1 MNTQIIMKRIFD
13 PPTRRRLRRLF
24 VFFVVVAVV
33 AVSLLIYDW
42 VRDAD
47 GADDPGSSGLT
58 ATSSAAA
65 DESGGT
71 SPSDRGRGGVVAAL
85 GEVVRYGRQKTV
97 TVADRKYYCENVI
110 TQAQRQGAVQC
121 NPPKPGNNDWGYT
134 IAEVTDVHINEQTA
148 RVTWTSRNQYGALD
162 QQHEDFVYENGRWRW
177 HWIDPSTGRTGTGK

>member
-13 PPTRRRLRRLF
+13 PSTRRRLRRLL
-24 VFFVVVAVV
+24 VFFFVVAVV

-47 GADDPGSSGLT
+47 GADDPGSSGSTT
-58 ATSSAAA
+58 ASSAA
-65 DESGGT
+65 DGLGGT
-71 SPSDRGRGGVVAAL
+71 RPSDRGRGGVVAAL

-110 TQAQRQGAVQC
+110 TQAQREGAVQC
-121 NPPKPGNNDWGYT
+121 NPPKPGRDRGQT
-134 IAEVTDVHINEQTA
+134 IAEVTDVDINEQTA

-162 QQHEDFVYENGRWRW
+162 QQHEDFVYESGRWRW
-177 HWIDPSTGRTGTGK
+177 HWIDHSTGRTGK

>member
-1 MNTQIIMKRIFD
+1 MNTQTIMERIFD

-24 VFFVVVAVV
+24 VFFIVVAVL
-33 AVSLLIYDW
+33 AVVLLVYDW

-47 GADDPGSSGLT
+47 GADDPGSSGST
-58 ATSSAAA
+58 TTSSAA
-65 DESGGT
+65 DGLGGT

-110 TQAQRQGAVQC
+110 TQAQREGAVQC

-134 IAEVTDVHINEQTA
+134 IAEVTDVRIDGQTA
-148 RVTWTSRNQYGALD
+148 RVTWTSRNQYGALH
-162 QQHEDFVYENGRWRW
+162 QEHEDFVYQDGRWRW
-177 HWIDPSTGRTGTGK
+177 HRIDHSTGRTGK